1 MKTLFF
7 AATIAALTA
16 LNLSAASAGQYG
28 APAASSGAGPSATGH
43 WEWQYHYEGHHPR
56 YEGHWVW
63 VK

>member
-7 AATIAALTA
+7 AATIAVLAA
-16 LNLSAASAGQYG
+16 LNLSPASAAQYG
-28 APAASSGAGPSATGH
+28 QPAVATGTGH
-43 WEWQYHYEGHHPR
+43 WEWQYHYVGHHPR

>member
-7 AATIAALTA
+7 AAAIAALTA
-16 LNLSAASAGQYG
+16 LNLSSASAAQYG
-28 APAASSGAGPSATGH
+28 APAVSSGTGH